1 MDYLKHNNHVNE
13 DIQMQDHDAGVNRN
27 VREEVGSSRKK
38 GSTNGQKKVRRLEG
52 MVGPIERGNRVQQ

>member
-1 MDYLKHNNHVNE
+1 MDYLIHNNHVNE

-38 GSTNGQKKVRRLEG
+38 GSTNGQKVRRLEG